1 MSGDSTI
8 GNSTDD
14 QRIGR
19 ETGVALN
26 ISAII
31 EPIIENLG
39 YRLVRVRMMAGNMLQ
54 VMAERP
60 DGTLTIADCE
70 TISRAISPAIDVE
83 DPISGKYLLEVSS
96 PGIDRPLVRP
106 GDFEAWA
113 GFEVKIE
120 LVRPMAGRKRYR
132 GTLEGYADRE
142 VHLFLPSHEDA
153 SEQLLVGLPISE
165 IASAKLVMSDALLA
179 QALGNTDDG
188 PTEKTAASQSNGT

>member
-19 ETGVALN
+19 ETGIALN

-39 YRLVRVRMMAGNMLQ
+39 YRLVRVRTMASNILQ

-60 DGTLTIADCE
+60 DRTLTIADCE

-83 DPISGKYLLEVSS
+83 DPVSGRYSLEVSS
-96 PGIDRPLVRP
+96 PGIDRPLVRQ
-106 GDFEAWA
+106 GDFEAWT

-142 VHLFLPSHEDA
+142 VRLSLPSHEDA

-179 QALGNTDDG
+179 RALGNTDDG

>member
-179 QALGNTDDG
+179 RALGNTDDG